1 MHGAR
6 GRGSCRHWKGPGEDF
21 FFFLSFFVEREKLG
35 RQNLLFPLCN
45 VVGDIWGFFLSYFPA
60 SITLKWPASVG
71 PECPVQPLTVY
82 MVYTSV
88 VV

>member
-1 MHGAR
+1 MVQ
-6 GRGSCRHWKGPGEDF
+6 GEEEVAAIGKALEKTF